1 MNTTAERQDISR
13 YTIPLSESKAKDWIN
28 SLSITDFGDTTK
40 RLYHGLADLNRR
52 SLPPIVRIRIGERLR
67 PTFDLMLKNLT
78 RHLSCRAFPLPERG
92 QRIFDLNQSLL
103 LEFSGLY
110 QLAALD
116 MITRDEVN
124 KRALQMAI
132 YRVLDYLGLYLIST
146 YAVYVRTRE
155 SIWHDIHHM
164 YLLAAERGLD
174 KIKMAG
180 GRESASSIEERYI
193 QMNVLPLFKPY
204 SLRQEEVVRIAR
216 YVESVTPSIKISN
229 ETMSIDAAQDFVHAA
244 MLNNDEPAV
253 IMPYR
258 DLPHSPTVRVFNL
271 SSVILDLDR
280 QIQAISQEQTSGL
293 ILKNG
298 LSRNLLKRMV
308 FHLTTI
314 RNRQF
319 NRFPKT
325 EKVAVVLGMQGVLEA
340 VNLTSQ
346 GGSSDQKR
354 EEDILFDNMLY
365 GEASL
370 VTGSKKNLAETTRH
384 MQIWDMINT
393 SIGGYGLRWIHKESS
408 SVRVGELIGLR
419 DISNE
424 KNNWVVGVVK
434 WMEYINKQGL
444 YCGVELLSVKVQ
456 TFSVGQVLNREVSNK
471 FPQQGL
477 MLPSVDGLRAEPVL
491 ILPAYI
497 FYPGDKISIDLQGR
511 QERVLLSAL
520 DECLG
525 AFAYFRYK
533 ILTEDEKP
541 KSDDDFDSLWSDL

>member
-1 MNTTAERQDISR
+1 MDTIAERQDISR
-13 YTIPLSESKAKDWIN
+13 YTIPLTESKAKEWID

-40 RLYHGLADLNRR
+40 RIYHGLADINRR
-52 SLPPIVRIRIGERLR
+52 SLSPVVRIRIGEHLR
-67 PTFDLMLKNLT
+67 PTFDLMLKNLN

-92 QRIFDLNQSLL
+92 QRIFDLNQSLI

-124 KRALQMAI
+124 KRSLQTAI
-132 YRVLDYLGLYLIST
+132 YRVIDYLGLYLIST
-146 YAVYVRTRE
+146 YSVYVRTRE

-164 YLLAAERGLD
+164 YLLANERGLD
-174 KIKMAG
+174 KSRISE
-180 GRESASSIEERYI
+180 GREGAASIEERYI
-193 QMNVLPLFKPY
+193 QLNVLPLFKPY

-216 YVESVTPSIKISN
+216 YVESVTHLIKISN
-229 ETMSIDAAQDFVHAA
+229 EPLNTDANQDFVHAA
-244 MLNNDEPAV
+244 ILNNDEPAL

-271 SSVILDLDR
+271 GPVILDLDR
-280 QIQAISQEQTSGL
+280 QIQELSQEHISSL

-308 FHLTTI
+308 FHLSSI

-319 NRFPKT
+319 NRFPKS
-325 EKVAVVLGMQGVLEA
+325 EKVAVVLGMQGVLDA
-340 VNLTSQ
+340 VKQAYQ
-346 GGSSDQKR
+346 GGSSEQKR

-370 VTGSKKNLAETTRH
+370 VTGSKRNLSETISN
-384 MQIWDMINT
+384 MQIWEMINS
-393 SIGGYGLRWIHKESS
+393 SIGGYGLRWTHKESS
-408 SVRVGELIGLR
+408 AVRVGELIGLR

-424 KNNWVVGVVK
+424 QNPWIVGVVK

-444 YCGVELLSVKVQ
+444 YCGVELLSIKVHAL
-456 TFSVGQVLNREVSNK
+456 TINAVLNREVSNK
-471 FPQQGL
+471 FPQYGL
-477 MLPSVDGLRAEPVL
+477 MLPSIDGLKSEPVL
-491 ILPAYI
+491 VLPAYI
-497 FYPGDKISIDLQGR
+497 FQPGDKVSVDLQGR
-511 QERVLLSAL
+511 QEKLLLSSV

-533 ILTEDEKP
+533 TITEEEKVQAE
-541 KSDDDFDSLWSDL
+541 DDFDSLWSEL